1 MMAAGPRSVFSR
13 NWASVEWTGQFGQ
26 DDPSLL
32 PGSIVAKKIQN
43 HRFDGRPVVYHIC
56 FQRLKMAMTNLNPRI
71 DPVRSQC
78 PRPSIARI

>member
-32 PGSIVAKKIQN
+32 PGSIVAKKI
-43 HRFDGRPVVYHIC
+43 
-56 FQRLKMAMTNLNPRI
+56 
-71 DPVRSQC
+71 
-78 PRPSIARI
+78 